1 MAATELQKP
10 SPIYRLTCSSA
21 AQRISLNL
29 KSLLIILNITKN
41 LPIES
46 AVYMIHRVSMPGLE
60 PMATRSQPQ
69 AQGVVYELVY
79 IIKNNGPDA
88 KWHGGVAKCCSRA
101 AKCYG
106 LPSH

>member
-1 MAATELQKP
+1 MQTYLCRYH
-10 SPIYRLTCSSA
+10 ILTT
-21 AQRISLNL
+21 
-29 KSLLIILNITKN
+29 ILNAHLN
-41 LPIES
+41 GEH
-46 AVYMIHRVSMPGLE
+46 VYMIHRVSMPGLE